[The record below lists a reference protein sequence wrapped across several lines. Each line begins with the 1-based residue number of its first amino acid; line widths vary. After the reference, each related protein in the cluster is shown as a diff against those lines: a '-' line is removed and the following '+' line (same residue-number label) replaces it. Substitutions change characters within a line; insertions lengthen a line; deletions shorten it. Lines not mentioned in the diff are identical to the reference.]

1 MQASDVLFLIAL
13 VVLVAWAGVAAW
25 VAREAAADGAS
36 SAAKWGVTVLCTGPA
51 GLLAYLALG
60 SPNRTTESF
69 VPVAG
74 DGN

>member
-1 MQASDVLFLIAL
+1 MQVSDALFLVAL

-36 SAAKWGVTVLCTGPA
+36 SAATWGVAVLCTGPA

-60 SPNRTTESF
+60 SPNRTTDSF
-69 VPVAG
+69 VSVGG